1 MFLYSNSKNNTQ
13 ENKIVDVDDEKTPKS
28 IKLWMVL
35 TILVTMCL
43 MSTMVFQHLMHIQLS
58 DEITQLKSEV
68 RVLTMKSQNP
78 FSMNWVIRNLKK
90 PINYPQRCRSH
101 SNFGWAYF
109 LSLSTKLGGQMPNLP
124 TQFLCLW
131 FVWRSK
137 LHLVSLGLHFVL
149 KKSQFKE

>member
-13 ENKIVDVDDEKTPKS
+13 ENNKIVNDDEKTPKS

-43 MSTMVFQHLMHIQLS
+43 MSTMVFQHLMQIQLS

-90 PINYPQRCRSH
+90 PINYPQRCRKH

-109 LSLSTKLGGQMPNLP
+109 LSLANWVGRQGRRK
-124 TQFLCLW
+124 
-131 FVWRSK
+131 V
-137 LHLVSLGLHFVL
+137 
-149 KKSQFKE
+149 

>member
-1 MFLYSNSKNNTQ
+1 MFLYSNSKNDTQ
-13 ENKIVDVDDEKTPKS
+13 ENKIVDDDEKTPKS

-78 FSMNWVIRNLKK
+78 FSMNWVIRM
-90 PINYPQRCRSH
+90 
-101 SNFGWAYF
+101 F
-109 LSLSTKLGGQMPNLP
+109 
-124 TQFLCLW
+124 
-131 FVWRSK
+131 
-137 LHLVSLGLHFVL
+137 
-149 KKSQFKE
+149 